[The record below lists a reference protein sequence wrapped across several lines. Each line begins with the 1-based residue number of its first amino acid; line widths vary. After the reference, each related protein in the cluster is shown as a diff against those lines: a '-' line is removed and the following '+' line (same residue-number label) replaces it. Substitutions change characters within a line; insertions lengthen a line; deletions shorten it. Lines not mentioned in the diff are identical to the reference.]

1 MATEFERL
9 FGLTD
14 KHTRPL
20 MQQSDMLLPTAPT
33 GREIRGRIVYKREP
47 LIKQRDLL
55 DASFAFLLTFVGAMM
70 FLI

>member
-1 MATEFERL
+1 MATDLERL
-9 FGLTD
+9 FGITD

-20 MQQSDMLLPTAPT
+20 MQQADMLLPDAPS

-47 LIKQRDLL
+47 FIKQRDLL
-55 DASFAFLLTFVGAMM
+55 DASFAFLLTFVGAIM

>member
-1 MATEFERL
+1 MATDLERL
-9 FGLTD
+9 FGITD
-14 KHTRPL
+14 KHKRPL
-20 MQQSDMLLPTAPT
+20 MQQGDMVLPEAPT

-55 DASFAFLLTFVGAMM
+55 DASFAFLLTFVGAML

>member
-1 MATEFERL
+1 MATDLERL
-9 FGLTD
+9 FGITD

-20 MQQSDMLLPTAPT
+20 MQQADMLLPDAPT

-47 LIKQRDLL
+47 FIKQRDLL